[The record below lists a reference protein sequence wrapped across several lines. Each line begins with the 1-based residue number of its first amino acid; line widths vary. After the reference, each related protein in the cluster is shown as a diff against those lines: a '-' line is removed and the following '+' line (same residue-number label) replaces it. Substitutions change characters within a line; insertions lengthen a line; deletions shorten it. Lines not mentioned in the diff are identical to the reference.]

1 MYPKERKCLLNKK
14 EDLGMFI
21 KKEDLGMFIK
31 KKKFNV
37 GNKIHNVWLKKE
49 GNYYIVKVDEEAYKK
64 TVNEL
69 FAVQTFNAI

>member
-1 MYPKERKCLLNKK
+1 
-14 EDLGMFI
+14 
-21 KKEDLGMFIK
+21 MFIK

-37 GNKIHNVWLKKE
+37 GNKMLNVWLKKE
-49 GNYYIVKVDEEAYKK
+49 GNDYIVMVDGEVYKK